1 MAHHHERENWAS
13 RFGLLM
19 AMAGMAIGL
28 GNVWRFPYLVGYYG
42 GGPFVFAYL
51 VSLLLIVVPLGIVE
65 AAFGKGIQ
73 GGTLTAWVK
82 ITKNTKAG
90 HIIGSIFASGY
101 ATMNFYFMVV
111 LASSMYFMYAFATDM
126 KAKMDPSTIYSYMST
141 NETTATIILTVVG
154 VIALFFILYKGIV
167 SGVEAVSKWMIP
179 GLFVIFLVIIIFALF
194 TVPNIAEGY
203 NYYLNPDF
211 EKLASARLWKEAAG
225 QALFSVGVGPGCILV
240 YGSHIKRNEDVTLS
254 FTTVALV
261 DTAAALLA
269 GFAIIPTCVA
279 LGLDPQSGSG
289 LIYVVLPTALAQI
302 PLGNFLGILAMVAIF
317 FAGFTSALAQAEVA
331 VTSFSDA
338 FHWNR
343 KKTVLGIGLVTLIMC
358 IVCAINTNQFDFWNN
373 FSGNYVFIVT
383 AGLGAIGFNYVYGVK
398 NIRNEYINPG
408 SEIQLGGWF
417 DPVVK
422 FIAVPLMLIIMVDS
436 LFPFLP

>member
-1 MAHHHERENWAS
+1 MAHQHERENWAS

-51 VSLLLIVVPLGIVE
+51 VSLLLIVIPLGIVE

-126 KAKMDPSTIYSYMST
+126 KTKMDPSTIYDYMST
-141 NETTATIILTVVG
+141 NASAATIALTVIG
-154 VIALFFILYKGIV
+154 TIALFFILYKGIV

-194 TVPNIAEGY
+194 TVPNIAAGY
-203 NYYLNPDF
+203 DYYLNPDF
-211 EKLASARLWKEAAG
+211 EKLASLRLWKEAAG

-240 YGSHIKRNEDVTLS
+240 YGSHIKKNEDVTLS

-269 GFAIIPTCVA
+269 GFAIIPGPGPPVRFRPDLRCA
-279 LGLDPQSGSG
+279 SHRSGS
-289 LIYVVLPTALAQI
+289 
-302 PLGNFLGILAMVAIF
+302 
-317 FAGFTSALAQAEVA
+317 
-331 VTSFSDA
+331 
-338 FHWNR
+338 
-343 KKTVLGIGLVTLIMC
+343 
-358 IVCAINTNQFDFWNN
+358 
-373 FSGNYVFIVT
+373 
-383 AGLGAIGFNYVYGVK
+383 
-398 NIRNEYINPG
+398 
-408 SEIQLGGWF
+408 
-417 DPVVK
+417 
-422 FIAVPLMLIIMVDS
+422 DS
-436 LFPFLP
+436 LGQYLGHPGHDRHLLCRIYQCACAG

>member
-73 GGTLTAWVK
+73 GGTLTAWTA
-82 ITKNTKAG
+82 IAKNSKVG
-90 HIIGSIFASGY
+90 NLVGGIFASGY
-101 ATMNFYFMVV
+101 ATMNFFYMSV
-111 LASSMYFMYAFATDM
+111 LAGSLYFIYAFAKDM
-126 KAKMDPSTIYSYMST
+126 KSQMDPSIIYDYMKSDDTTIFM
-141 NETTATIILTVVG
+141 ILTVVG
-154 VIALFFILYKGIV
+154 TIALIYILYKGIV
-167 SGVEAVSKWMIP
+167 SGVEAVSKFMIP
-179 GLFVIFLVIIIFALF
+179 ALFVIFLIIIIFTLF

-211 EKLASARLWKEAAG
+211 EKLASLRLWKDAVG

-240 YGSHIKRNEDVTLS
+240 YGSHIKRDEDVTLS
-254 FTTVALV
+254 FTTVAVL

-289 LIYVVLPTALAQI
+289 LIFMVLPAALAQI
-302 PLGNFLGILAMVAIF
+302 PMGNFLGILAMLAIF
-317 FAGFTSALAQAEVA
+317 FAGFTSAIAQAEVA

-343 KKTVLGIGLVTLIMC
+343 KKL
-358 IVCAINTNQFDFWNN
+358 
-373 FSGNYVFIVT
+373 FSVS
-383 AGLGAIGFNYVYGVK
+383 AL
-398 NIRNEYINPG
+398 
-408 SEIQLGGWF
+408 
-417 DPVVK
+417 
-422 FIAVPLMLIIMVDS
+422 
-436 LFPFLP
+436 LP